1 MPIPL
6 TALFAAAIHQVRS
19 EVADPSE
26 LEQSVALLPRAAG
39 SEPVQYEVVG
49 NQLHVNTIPVPATA
63 PGAALLLD
71 AFNQHHT
78 SRLELPSGLTPRQW
92 HDVAELYASA
102 PGLYATIDQ
111 LRDALRASVPAAVV
125 SAPARDGEVD
135 LREALFELPGL
146 RTSAPPGEAPA
157 HPTDAGAEARTSLA
171 SQLDPLLT
179 VAHQARAARDYPAL
193 ARAILGIR
201 QLETTGDDER
211 RAMVANERRRYAPVD
226 ALDEM
231 VRLLT
236 VPTTPAV
243 VEQAV
248 LALGRDGTEAL
259 LRALSGAGGPHE
271 RRVYIELLVRV
282 PGDDDAIQGAL
293 TSARAALV
301 RDVTEV
307 AGRRHMARAVPA
319 LTQLLRHREPE
330 VRTAAWHALEQIG
343 TREAVE
349 ALTAGR

>member
-6 TALFAAAIHQVRS
+6 TALFAAAVHQVRS

-26 LEQSVALLPRAAG
+26 LEQSVALLAQAAG
-39 SEPVQYEVVG
+39 FEPVQYEVAG
-49 NQLHVNTIPVPATA
+49 DQLLVNNVPIPPTA

-71 AFNQHHT
+71 AFRRHHT
-78 SRLELPSGLTPRQW
+78 SRLELPAGLSPRQW

-125 SAPARDGEVD
+125 SAPMRDGEVD

-146 RTSAPPGEAPA
+146 RTSAPPGDAPQRA
-157 HPTDAGAEARTSLA
+157 SDAAVEARMSLA
-171 SQLDPLLT
+171 SQLDPLLASAQQ
-179 VAHQARAARDYPAL
+179 AHAARDFPAL
-193 ARAILGIR
+193 ARAVLGIR
-201 QLETTGDDER
+201 QLEAAGDDER
-211 RAMVANERRRYAPVD
+211 RAMVANERRRYATVD
-226 ALDEM
+226 VLDEM

-236 VPTTPAV
+236 EPTTPAV

-248 LALGRDGTEAL
+248 LAVGRDGTEAL
-259 LRALSGAGGPHE
+259 LRALNGAGGPHD

-282 PGDDDAIQGAL
+282 RAGDDAIQGSL

-307 AGRRHMARAVPA
+307 AGRRHMAQAVPA